1 MNPSKDTNDADL
13 FLAPAG
19 SAPAEDK
26 SEVADNSAA
35 AMTRLRDPFAVEG
48 AEPAEPGERQATAEA
63 H

>member
-1 MNPSKDTNDADL
+1 MTSTDNNDADL

-19 SAPAEDK
+19 SAEPEDK
-26 SEVADNSAA
+26 SEVADNSAE

-48 AEPAEPGERQATAEA
+48 AEPAARGERQNTAEA

>member
-1 MNPSKDTNDADL
+1 MNSTDNNDADL

-19 SAPAEDK
+19 SAAPEDK
-26 SEVADNSAA
+26 SEVADNSAE

-48 AEPAEPGERQATAEA
+48 VEPTKPGERQATAEA

>member
-1 MNPSKDTNDADL
+1 MTSTDNNDADL

-19 SAPAEDK
+19 RAAAEDT
-26 SEVADNSAA
+26 SEVADNSAE

-48 AEPAEPGERQATAEA
+48 AEPRTPGERQATAEA

>member
-1 MNPSKDTNDADL
+1 MNSTDNNDADL

-19 SAPAEDK
+19 SAAPEDK
-26 SEVADNSAA
+26 SEAADNSAA

-48 AEPAEPGERQATAEA
+48 AEPAQRGERQATAEA

>member
-1 MNPSKDTNDADL
+1 MTSTDNNDADL

-19 SAPAEDK
+19 SAASEDK
-26 SEVADNSAA
+26 SEVADNSAE

-48 AEPAEPGERQATAEA
+48 AEPRTPGERQATAEA

>member
-1 MNPSKDTNDADL
+1 MTSTDNNDADL

-19 SAPAEDK
+19 SAAAKDK

-48 AEPAEPGERQATAEA
+48 AEPRTHGERQATAEA

>member
-1 MNPSKDTNDADL
+1 MTSTDNNDADL

-19 SAPAEDK
+19 NAAPEDK

-48 AEPAEPGERQATAEA
+48 AEPRTHGERQATAEA

>member
-1 MNPSKDTNDADL
+1 MKSTDDHDADL

-19 SAPAEDK
+19 SAAPQDK
-26 SEVADNSAA
+26 PEVADNSAA

-48 AEPAEPGERQATAEA
+48 EEPRKTGERQATAEA

>member
-1 MNPSKDTNDADL
+1 MKSTDNNDADL

-19 SAPAEDK
+19 SAAPEDK
-26 SEVADNSAA
+26 SEVADNSVE

-48 AEPAEPGERQATAEA
+48 AEPTSRGERQATAEA

>member
-1 MNPSKDTNDADL
+1 MTSTDNNDADL

-19 SAPAEDK
+19 SAAPEDK
-26 SEVADNSAA
+26 SEVADNSAE

-48 AEPAEPGERQATAEA
+48 AEPTKPGERQATAEA